1 MWQAARCQTARL
13 SFEPVR
19 DRRHIPVSNKA
30 SLGILLSA
38 ASTDLLVQ
46 TSRGDRKAVANHI
59 LFRRVFVIHGESLA
73 TWSMLQKN
81 AVTGS
86 SEFRNG

>member
-59 LFRRVFVIHGESLA
+59 LFRRVFVIHGGKSGDVVDAAEERGHRQL
-73 TWSMLQKN
+73 
-81 AVTGS
+81 
-86 SEFRNG
+86 